1 MFNMFSDI
9 EIIENLKTITKELE
23 ENRELRMMLHTF
35 INETGKEPVKCECE
49 RGLKKLKCG
58 KCRGTGYYLVEK
70 VKE

>member
-1 MFNMFSDI
+1 MFNMFSDV

-35 INETGKEPVKCECE
+35 INETGKEPVKCNCE
-49 RGLKKLKCG
+49 SGLEQLHCDKC
-58 KCRGTGYYLVEK
+58 KGTGYYLVEK